1 MNTLTTHTHPKRHLL
16 TLLSTPLVF
25 GLLFFAV
32 TSLAEHTDVELSRI
46 QDLSSS
52 IVQLR
57 LLVSQIEAGE
67 HGFLLTGDSQYLAH
81 LKRANDSLQPQI
93 ETSLQY
99 AADQPA
105 SLRNEVMRLGAL
117 ARQRAQAAQTT
128 IETQRSRGLAPA
140 LMAVKSNASERI
152 MDQVR
157 AVTGSL
163 QRQLKDRESNYLRRQ
178 FRLNHL
184 AFIAFVVGTVVVI
197 ALILWLYNRSMS
209 YLSAR
214 DALDTQLK
222 DLNLNL
228 EAQVDERTRDLQLAN
243 EELQQF
249 AYVASH
255 DLQEPLRTITSF
267 SQLLEARYR
276 GKLDEDADEFIG
288 YIVTSARRMTD
299 LINGLLAL
307 ARLRKT
313 GQPTTPVS
321 FNELLSET
329 EASLRAAI
337 RDSKA
342 QIIHDDLP
350 SLVVDRVQFLQVLQN
365 LISNAIKY
373 RSDEPLVIHVSAK
386 RTATNWVFAVQ
397 DNGRGFD
404 PQYANRIFG
413 LFQRLHGK
421 EVTQGTGM
429 GLSIAR
435 KIVERHGGHIWAE
448 SAEGKGATFF
458 FSLPASLQVS
468 RQPQESQLAKAFAQS
483 Q

>member
-1 MNTLTTHTHPKRHLL
+1 MTTHTHPKRRLL
-16 TLLSTPLVF
+16 ILLSVPLIF
-25 GLLFFAV
+25 SLLFFAV
-32 TSLAEHTDVELSRI
+32 TSLAEHTDVGLSRI
-46 QDLSSS
+46 QDLSSN
-52 IVQLR
+52 IAQLR
-57 LLVSQIEAGE
+57 LLVAEIEASE
-67 HGFLLTGDSQYLAH
+67 RGFLLAGDSKYLKQIKQAD
-81 LKRANDSLQPQI
+81 KSLRTEI
-93 ETSLQY
+93 ETCFQN
-99 AADQPA
+99 ATDQPA
-105 SLRNEVMRLGAL
+105 DLRTEILRLGSL
-117 ARQRAQAAQTT
+117 ARQRAQLAQTT
-128 IETQRSRGLAPA
+128 IEVEQSSGMNSALATRE
-140 LMAVKSNASERI
+140 SNTSEAI

-157 AVTGSL
+157 VSMDRL
-163 QRQLKDRESNYLRRQ
+163 QKQLKDEESSYLHRQ

-184 AFIAFVVGTVVVI
+184 AFLAFIVGTIAVI
-197 ALILWLYNRSMS
+197 AVMFWLYNRSIS
-209 YLSAR
+209 YLLGR
-214 DALDTQLK
+214 DALEVQLK

-228 EAQVDERTRDLQLAN
+228 EAQVDERTRDLKLAN

-267 SQLLEARYR
+267 SQLLEVRYK

-313 GQPTTPVS
+313 GQLTTPVS

-337 RDSKA
+337 RDSNA
-342 QIIHDDLP
+342 RIVHDDLP
-350 SLVVDRVQFLQVLQN
+350 SLVIDRVQFLQVLQN

-373 RSDEPLVIHVSAK
+373 RRDEHPIIRVGVK
-386 RTATNWVFAVQ
+386 RIDAHWVFAVQ

-404 PQYANRIFG
+404 PQFADRIFG
-413 LFQRLHGK
+413 LFQRLHGR
-421 EVTQGTGM
+421 EIAEGTGM

-435 KIVERHGGHIWAE
+435 KIIERHGGRIWAE
-448 SAEGKGATFF
+448 STEGEGSTFF
-458 FSLPASLQVS
+458 FSLPVSLEVS
-468 RQPQESQLAKAFAQS
+468 RQPEESQGAKAFAQM